1 MVCATYFLELDPVLA
16 LGHAV
21 DAYLPYWHVFHF
33 PTVLIGGRILCIVV
47 RDDQDRMYRGHRA
60 MYLTVHLKALA
71 QGGAIPLL
79 GELINPEL
87 NYTCWADM
95 HQAVRNQPVRHRAD
109 AASMAWRST
118 RRRGARRREIL
129 IYAQVRRRARRRW
142 RVRRADAFWHH
153 VLDDRV
159 S

>member
-1 MVCATYFLELDPVLA
+1 MFCATYFLELDPVLA

-60 MYLTVHLKALA
+60 MSLTVHLKALA
-71 QGGAIPLL
+71 RSGAIPLL

-87 NYTCWADM
+87 TESCWADM
-95 HQAVRNQPVRHRAD
+95 YHTVRNQLVRHRAD
-109 AASMAWRST
+109 TASMAWRST
-118 RRRGARRREIL
+118 RRRSTKAP
-129 IYAQVRRRARRRW
+129 
-142 RVRRADAFWHH
+142 
-153 VLDDRV
+153 
-159 S
+159 

>member
-47 RDDQDRMYRGHRA
+47 RDNQERMYRGHRA
-60 MYLTVHLKALA
+60 MSLTVHLKALA

-87 NYTCWADM
+87 TSSAFSGM
-95 HQAVRNQPVRHRAD
+95 
-109 AASMAWRST
+109 RSST
-118 RRRGARRREIL
+118 
-129 IYAQVRRRARRRW
+129 
-142 RVRRADAFWHH
+142 D
-153 VLDDRV
+153 
-159 S
+159 